1 MSTRRAPPEP
11 LVAGYSGPI
20 GRRLLRVRRGC
31 RQARE
36 SCRAALR
43 RRIGSTR
50 TFPLDP
56 SDMRLAYG
64 HREVLLTVLLAAV
77 LAGLGM
83 RLFAT
88 ELFRALVSR
97 DLLLVVG
104 FNAGISAGGVVSA
117 LACRRYWRWSRRA
130 SVRFTALVQEASE
143 SRKL

>member
-1 MSTRRAPPEP
+1 MSTRRGPPEP
-11 LVAGYSGPI
+11 LVPGYSGPL

-31 RQARE
+31 RHARD
-36 SCRAALR
+36 SCRAVLR

-64 HREVLLTVLLAAV
+64 YQQVLLTVLVVAA
-77 LAGLGM
+77 LSGLGM

-104 FNAGISAGGVVSA
+104 FNASISAGGVVTG
-117 LACRRYWRWSRRA
+117 LAARRYWRWSRRA
-130 SVRFTALVQEASE
+130 SVRFTALVRATSE
-143 SRKL
+143 TRRL